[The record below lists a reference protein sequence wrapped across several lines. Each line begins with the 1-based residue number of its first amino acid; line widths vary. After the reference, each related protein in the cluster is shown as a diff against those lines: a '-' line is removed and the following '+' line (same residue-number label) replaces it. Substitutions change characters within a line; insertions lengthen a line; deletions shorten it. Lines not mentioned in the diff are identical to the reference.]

1 MVSEKFRRQLRQEA
15 EVWWQQG
22 VIDATQYEQLALRY
36 QFQALERDAKSRFV
50 FILMGLGGILLGL
63 GVITYVAANWQ
74 GWPRAMRVVLLL
86 SLLIGVNTAGFYLWR
101 RPPTQSGRTL
111 GHGLLL
117 LGALVLGANLA
128 LMSQMFHQSG
138 NLYEL
143 FLVWGLGVLAMA
155 YGLELVSLGL
165 LALLLLTLGYQLGT
179 LDWGGSMPSG
189 WRLVLQQMPLVLA
202 GLWLPLAYRC
212 RSRWLFG
219 LTAAA
224 VTLTLMGNLLVL
236 AGDYRNGWPLALAV
250 GLPPALLWAYG
261 DTLWQWRRQP
271 QLATAPSRFQSL
283 SRALGVTYL
292 AGATYILAFHGF
304 WQDYGYLW
312 RRSQPQSWP
321 MLVSVVLLSVMAALG
336 WVAIIR
342 QGWHQRQW
350 PSWAL
355 HSGTVAGVIVVAA
368 GTVLWH
374 RQLMPL
380 PLGAPLIYNL
390 LLFGLALGL
399 LRDGLALGSRGWFWS
414 GMGLLVVGILSR
426 TLEYNTDLL
435 LKALAFALCG
445 VAMIGAGIWF
455 ERQVRPTV
463 SS

>member
-74 GWPRAMRVVLLL
+74 GWPRAVRVVLLL

-189 WRLVLQQMPLVLA
+189 CGRTMVTA
-202 GLWLPLAYRC
+202 GLPL
-212 RSRWLFG
+212 S
-219 LTAAA
+219 
-224 VTLTLMGNLLVL
+224 VS
-236 AGDYRNGWPLALAV
+236 LAV
-250 GLPPALLWAYG
+250 WPHCRGG
-261 DTLWQWRRQP
+261 DP
-271 QLATAPSRFQSL
+271 DPN
-283 SRALGVTYL
+283 G
-292 AGATYILAFHGF
+292 
-304 WQDYGYLW
+304 
-312 RRSQPQSWP
+312 
-321 MLVSVVLLSVMAALG
+321 
-336 WVAIIR
+336 
-342 QGWHQRQW
+342 
-350 PSWAL
+350 
-355 HSGTVAGVIVVAA
+355 
-368 GTVLWH
+368 
-374 RQLMPL
+374 
-380 PLGAPLIYNL
+380 
-390 LLFGLALGL
+390 
-399 LRDGLALGSRGWFWS
+399 
-414 GMGLLVVGILSR
+414 
-426 TLEYNTDLL
+426 
-435 LKALAFALCG
+435 
-445 VAMIGAGIWF
+445 
-455 ERQVRPTV
+455 
-463 SS
+463 